1 MSGDIIPIPI
11 KKNFENEKITSIFF
25 QLTRKIPI
33 DYLDSLLD
41 DCIKS
46 NNVKIL
52 KDLILLTFH
61 VRNYHSG
68 KGEKS
73 LFIHIYL
80 YLYDNGYPETMT
92 SLLPTIIDY
101 GTWKDYNIL
110 AQNFLEKKNKKMV
123 YIILD
128 LIKNQILLDKL
139 EHELSIEQKRK
150 PKLSLVAKYA
160 PKQNHKFHN
169 LSKMLALKIFGNDKS
184 RLKKYRILISTLNKS
199 LGTTEIYMCKKEFS
213 KIDPNKVSFVSK
225 QIYERSFLNL
235 KSNADLYSE
244 SIEDKRHPDDD
255 DRNQC
260 RLNFKN
266 TENKENKIKYNLTF
280 KNIINYLINPN
291 LTSKQ
296 KDVLNK
302 EWNETFKF
310 HKENNGNLF
319 LLPII
324 DISSSMKGA
333 ISEIANIIGIIIS
346 ELTFEKYNNKI
357 FSFTDDVSCVEFNED
372 DLLFTK
378 ITKLNNNLKW
388 ETRINI
394 EKTLDNILQIA
405 IDKKLN
411 ENEIPDIVII
421 TDMDLNDALV
431 NHDLYNEIYLNF
443 YNKFFQEGL
452 KNINKPWKV
461 PFVKYWNIKGDFNVN
476 INHNIKNIKI
486 YNGYSQMLFEH
497 IIFNKELYNTEVT
510 SQNTSYEVFKNSI
523 DKPIYNKVRN
533 ILSQSN
539 EGILSEYNN

>member
-1 MSGDIIPIPI
+1 MSSYIIPI
-11 KKNFENEKITSIFF
+11 KNFESDKISSIFF

-46 NNVKIL
+46 SNVKIL

-73 LFIHIYL
+73 LFRHMYL
-80 YLYDNGYPETMT
+80 YLYYNGYPETMT
-92 SLLPTIIDY
+92 SLLPAIIDY
-101 GTWKDYNIL
+101 GTWKDYNLL
-110 AQNFLEKKNKKMV
+110 AQNFLEKKNKKMA

-139 EHELSIEQKRK
+139 EHELSIEQNRK
-150 PKLSLVAKYA
+150 PNLSLVAKYA
-160 PKQNHKFHN
+160 PKQNHKFDD
-169 LSKMLALKIFGNDKS
+169 LSKMLAKKIFGNDKS
-184 RLKKYRILISTLNKS
+184 RAKKYRILISTLNKS
-199 LGTTEIYMCKKEFS
+199 LETIEIYMCNKEFS

-225 QIYERSFLNL
+225 HIYEKSFLNL
-235 KSNADLYSE
+235 KSNANLYSE
-244 SIEDKRHPDDD
+244 EIEDKRYPDDD

-266 TENKENKIKYNLTF
+266 TENKKNKIKYNLTF
-280 KNIINYLINPN
+280 KNIIKFIISPN
-291 LTSKQ
+291 LTTKQ
-296 KDVLNK
+296 KSFLNN
-302 EWNETFKF
+302 EWKETFKF
-310 HKENNGNLF
+310 HKENNSNLF
-319 LLPII
+319 LIPII

-333 ISEIANIIGIIIS
+333 ISDIANIIGIIIS

-357 FSFTDDVSCVEFNED
+357 FSFTDDVSCVEFKED

-378 ITKLNNNLKW
+378 VTKLNSNLKW
-388 ETRINI
+388 DTKINI
-394 EKTLDNILQIA
+394 EKTLNNILQIA
-405 IDKKLN
+405 IDNKLK

-431 NHDLYNEIYLNF
+431 NRDLYNEIYIKF
-443 YNKFFQEGL
+443 YNKFFKEGI
-452 KNINKPWKV
+452 KHIQMPWKV
-461 PFVKYWNIKGDFNVN
+461 PFIKYWNIKGDFNDN
-476 INHNIKNIKI
+476 INHDIKNIKI
-486 YNGYSQMLFEH
+486 YNGYTQMLFEH
-497 IIFNKELYNTEVT
+497 IIFNKELHNTEVT
-510 SQNTSYEVFKNSI
+510 SQNTSYEVFRNSI